1 MDYFEFDFLHTK
13 EYQDLKNIYINI
25 GKIPNIKFNIF
36 QGDITSGINW
46 IWAENENTLTYFTRF
61 LDSINVDDKLKEI
74 SNEKFKVRGASFI
87 TIDHNIVNN
96 SDFHYDVI
104 SQYDDDDTHILTILF
119 PLYEL
124 EKDMG
129 HLEYK
134 KNEET
139 KVYTYDIN
147 KLIIWDSCK
156 FLHRTQPYV
165 IREAKQRVLVSINVS
180 TDEKWAVDAVNNCLR
195 YQGNLLWID

>member
-1 MDYFEFDFLHTK
+1 MPYFEYGFNHTK
-13 EYQDLKNIYINI
+13 EYYDLKNIYINYS
-25 GKIPNIKFNIF
+25 KIPNIKFNLF
-36 QGDITSGINW
+36 QGDITFGINW
-46 IWAENENTLTYFTRF
+46 IWAENTNTLNYFTRF
-61 LDSINVDDKLKEI
+61 LNSININDMMANI
-74 SNEKFKVRGASFI
+74 STEKFIVRGASFI

-104 SQYDDDDTHILTILF
+104 SQCDSNETNILTIIF
-119 PLYEL
+119 PLYKL
-124 EKDMG
+124 EENMG

-139 KVYTYDIN
+139 NVYTYDIN
-147 KLIIWDSCK
+147 KLIIWDACK

-165 IREAKQRVLVSINVS
+165 IKEPKQRVLVSINLS
-180 TDEKWAVDAVNNCLR
+180 TNKKWAVDAVNNCLR

>member
-1 MDYFEFDFLHTK
+1 MSYFEYDFDHTK
-13 EYQDLKNIYINI
+13 EYYDLKNVYTNYS
-25 GKIPNIKFNIF
+25 KIDNIKFNLF
-36 QGDITSGINW
+36 QGDITTGINW
-46 IWAENENTLTYFTRF
+46 IWAENENTLNYFTRF
-61 LDSINVDDKLKEI
+61 LDSININDILTNI
-74 SNEKFKVRGASFI
+74 SNEKFIVRGASFI

-104 SQYDDDDTHILTILF
+104 SQCDGDDTHILTILF

-165 IREAKQRVLVSINVS
+165 IREPKHRVLVSINLS
-180 TDEKWAVDAVNNCLR
+180 TDKKWAVDAVNNCLR